1 MSKKILV
8 VDDEKMMK
16 MLFEFQFLDEIEA
29 QIYEFTFAFDGIEA
43 LEILENN
50 SEFDVLITDIRM
62 PKMDGFTLMEN
73 LKVKEINLIIFVV
86 SAYDKVVNLE
96 KAQQLGASEFINKPV
111 DFNLLKDKIKSYLS
125 IDN

>member
-29 QIYEFTFAFDGIEA
+29 QIYEFMFAFDGLEA
-43 LEILENN
+43 LEILDNN
-50 SEFDVLITDIRM
+50 SEIDLLITDLRM

-73 LKVKEINLIIFVV
+73 LKKKEFNLTIFVV
-86 SAYDKVVNLE
+86 SAYDKAVNLE
-96 KAQQLGASEFINKPV
+96 KSQQLGAIEFINKPI
-111 DFNLLKDKIKSYLS
+111 DFNLLKDKINNYLS
-125 IDN
+125 N